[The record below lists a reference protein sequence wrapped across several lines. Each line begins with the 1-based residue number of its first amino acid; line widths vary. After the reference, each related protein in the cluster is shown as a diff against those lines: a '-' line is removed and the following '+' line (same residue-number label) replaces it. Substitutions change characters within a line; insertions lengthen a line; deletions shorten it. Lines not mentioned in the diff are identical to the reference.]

1 MRKKVLAV
9 VTAAVLALGC
19 FTTVSAASYSPSK
32 IDGKWDKDN
41 ANNSNAECVCL
52 QKTDE
57 MKAIYNGLKDIKEG
71 NKYVNGKKANAAQKK
86 AAKYIY
92 EGKIFS
98 TDNDSLDYGQNTDDY
113 DLAAVKWNVATAFTN
128 LTHLSA
134 QVGTEKVI
142 RVFEI
147 TADDADASN
156 PVTVTIADS
165 DVKASKKY
173 ALRHFKDGVW
183 DNTSAKVTSV
193 VAGIVKAT
201 VTKASPFALVE
212 LTGSAAATEETKTE
226 AAKGATTTKT
236 APKTGEV

>member
-19 FTTVSAASYSPSK
+19 FTSVSAASFSPSAY
-32 IDGKWDKDN
+32 GGGWTEGG
-41 ANNSNAECVCL
+41 ANNAESVCL
-52 QKTDE
+52 DKEGD
-57 MKAIYNGLKDIKEG
+57 IYKGLVAIKEG
-71 NKYVNGKKANAAQKK
+71 NAEVNGKKANAAQKK

-98 TDNDSLDYGQNTDDY
+98 TGNMSLDYEQNTDDY
-113 DLAAVKWNVATAFTN
+113 ALASVKWDVATAFTN

-142 RVFEI
+142 RVFNI

-173 ALRHFKDGVW
+173 ALRHFKDGIW

-193 VAGIVKAT
+193 VAGVVKGT

-212 LTGSAAATEETKTE
+212 LTGSAATTTEETKAE
-226 AAKGATTTKT
+226 ATKGATTTKT

>member
-19 FTTVSAASYSPSK
+19 FTSVSAATSFSPSAY
-32 IDGKWDKDN
+32 KDVTALN
-41 ANNSNAECVCL
+41 AAAVAGLADNV
-52 QKTDE
+52 QP
-57 MKAIYNGLKDIKEG
+57 KAGLIAIKEG
-71 NKYVNGKKANAAQKK
+71 NALVNGKKANAAQKK

-98 TDNDSLDYGQNTDDY
+98 TGNMSLDYEQNTDDY
-113 DLAAVKWNVATAFTN
+113 TLTAVNWSVAEAFTN

-142 RVFEI
+142 RVFNI

-173 ALRHFKDGVW
+173 ALRHFKDGIW

-193 VAGIVKAT
+193 VAGVVKAT

-226 AAKGATTTKT
+226 ATKGATTTKT